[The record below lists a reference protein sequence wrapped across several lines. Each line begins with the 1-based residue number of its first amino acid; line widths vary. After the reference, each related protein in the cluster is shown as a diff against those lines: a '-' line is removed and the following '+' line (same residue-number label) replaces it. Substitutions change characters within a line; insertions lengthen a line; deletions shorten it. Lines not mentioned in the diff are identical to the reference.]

1 MNGLLIKKMRVLWI
15 LVSFLLLVFTLNGF
29 CDSSSEIDF
38 YKGKTIILSTP
49 HGAGGGFDTYCRLIA
64 PILEKYLPGSSVV
77 VENVSGGGGII
88 GRNKLYVAEPDG
100 LTIGLESVTGM
111 MFTEIADMEGVR
123 YKTNDFVYLGRVA
136 AEPHIIAISAKS
148 PYKKFEDMVGKTIKF
163 AFSGVGSDDYY
174 GAIIIGEAL
183 GIDIK
188 VIAGYTG
195 NTEAT
200 LAVAKGESE
209 AVATSFGSLLPLIK
223 SNDMV
228 PILQISENRH
238 ELLPEVPTVFEVI
251 KEADTRKFVTTLVN
265 LFELDRV
272 LLAPPGLSESKTI
285 ILREAIAKVFKNEEF
300 IANAEKS
307 NRAIVYLDGLSV
319 NNKVNEA
326 WANALEVERI
336 IKKVK

>member
-1 MNGLLIKKMRVLWI
+1 MNRLLLKKIRISGI
-15 LVSFLLLVFTLNGF
+15 LVCFLLLVFTLNGF
-29 CDSSSEIDF
+29 CNSSSEIDF

-88 GRNKLYVAEPDG
+88 GRNKLYKAEPDG
-100 LTIGLESVTGM
+100 LVIGLETVTGM
-111 MFTEIADMEGVR
+111 MFAEIAGMEGVR
-123 YKTNDFVYLGRVA
+123 YKTNDFIYLGRVST
-136 AEPHIIAISAKS
+136 EPHIIAVSAKS
-148 PYKKFEDMVGKTIKF
+148 PYKKLEDMVGKTVKF

-174 GAIIIGEAL
+174 AAIIIGNAT

-188 VIAGYTG
+188 VIAGYKG
-195 NTEAT
+195 SSEAS

-209 AVATSFGSLLPLIK
+209 AVATTFGSLLPLIK

-228 PILQISENRH
+228 PIVQISENRS
-238 ELLPEVPTVFEVI
+238 EILPEVPAVFEVI
-251 KEADTRKFVTTLVN
+251 QDVDTRKFVTTLIN

-285 ILREAIAKVFKNEEF
+285 ILREAIAKVFSDEEF
-300 IANAEKS
+300 IANAQKS
-307 NRAIVYLDGLSV
+307 NRVIVYLDGESV
-319 NNKVNEA
+319 NNKVKEA
-326 WANALEVERI
+326 WAEATEIEKI

>member
-1 MNGLLIKKMRVLWI
+1 MNGLLTKKMRVLWI
-15 LVSFLLLVFTLNGF
+15 LVSFLLLVFTVNGF
-29 CDSSSEIDF
+29 CNSSSEVDF

-88 GRNKLYVAEPDG
+88 GRNKLYKAEPDG
-100 LTIGLESVTGM
+100 LVIGLESVTGM
-111 MFTEIADMEGVR
+111 MFAEIAGMEGVR
-123 YKTNDFVYLGRVA
+123 YKTNDFIYLGRVST
-136 AEPHIIAISAKS
+136 EPHIIAVSAKS
-148 PYKKFEDMVGKTIKF
+148 PYKKLEDMVGKTVKF

-174 GAIIIGEAL
+174 AAIIIGNAT

-188 VIAGYTG
+188 VIAGYKG
-195 NTEAT
+195 SSEAS

-209 AVATSFGSLLPLIK
+209 AVATTFGSLLPLIK

-228 PILQISENRH
+228 PIVQISENRNGI
-238 ELLPEVPTVFEVI
+238 LPEVPAVFEVI
-251 KEADTRKFVTTLVN
+251 QDVDTRKFVTTLIN

-285 ILREAIAKVFKNEEF
+285 ILCEAIAKVFNDEEF
-300 IANAEKS
+300 IANAQKS
-307 NRAIVYLDGLSV
+307 NRVIVYLDGESV
-319 NNKVNEA
+319 NNKVREA
-326 WANALEVERI
+326 WAEATEIEKI
-336 IKKVK
+336 IKKIK

>member
-88 GRNKLYVAEPDG
+88 GRNKLYKADPDG

-111 MFTEIADMEGVR
+111 MFAEIAGMEGVL
-123 YKTNDFVYLGRVA
+123 YKTKDFIYLGRVA
-136 AEPHIIAISAKS
+136 TEPHIIAVSAKS
-148 PYKKFEDMVGKTIKF
+148 PYNKLEDMLGKTVKF

-174 GAIIIGEAL
+174 AAIIIANAL
-183 GIDIK
+183 GINVK
-188 VIAGYTG
+188 VIAGYQGT
-195 NTEAT
+195 NEAN

-209 AVATSFGSLLPLIK
+209 AVATTFGTLLPLIK

-228 PILQISENRH
+228 PIVQISENRH
-238 ELLPEVPTVFEVI
+238 ESLPEVPAVFEVI
-251 KEADTRKFVTTLVN
+251 KETDARKFVTTLIN

-272 LLAPPGLSESKTI
+272 LLAPPGLSETKTI
-285 ILREAIAKVFKNEEF
+285 ILREAIEKVFKDEEF
-300 IANAEKS
+300 LANAEKGK
-307 NRAIVYLDGLSV
+307 RVIVYLDGLSV
-319 NNKVNEA
+319 TKKVNEA
-326 WANALEVERI
+326 WVEATEIEKI